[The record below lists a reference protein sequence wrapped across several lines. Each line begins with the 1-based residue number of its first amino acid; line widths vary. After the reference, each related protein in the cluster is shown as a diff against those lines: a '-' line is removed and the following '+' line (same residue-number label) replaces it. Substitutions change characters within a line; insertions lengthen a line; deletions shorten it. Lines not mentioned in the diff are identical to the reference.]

1 MKDTK
6 TTQEPA
12 EKEATKTVQVKT
24 AQEAVEKE
32 VTKTPEIIAAEE
44 AKELVQLVVFELDQ
58 EEYAVEIGEA
68 REILR
73 KTEVTPIPNS
83 PEFIEGIINVRGK
96 IVVVLDLEKRFN
108 LVREHPEKGLNI
120 IISEIGEN
128 TYGAIVDEVTEVL
141 RVPKDAIEPA
151 PAIISEKIKAD
162 YVKGVGILENRL
174 LLILDF
180 KKVFEEKELAQLG
193 ELVRKQA
200 QVARK
205 KMVTEQ
211 PKEEE
216 KEETKE
222 ERKEKVEEMVK
233 EKLMKKGA
241 KPEKKEE
248 KATPKEEK

>member
-1 MKDTK
+1 ML
-6 TTQEPA
+6 
-12 EKEATKTVQVKT
+12 KEEVKT

-32 VTKTPEIIAAEE
+32 VVKTPEVIASEE
-44 AKELVQLVVFELDQ
+44 AKELVQLVVFELDK
-58 EEYAVEIGEA
+58 EEYATEITEA

-73 KTEVTPIPNS
+73 ATEVTPIPNS
-83 PEFIEGIINVRGK
+83 PDFIEGIINVRGK

-108 LVREHPEKGLNI
+108 LVREHPEKRLHI
-120 IISEIGEN
+120 IIYEVGEN

-141 RVPKDAIEPA
+141 RIPKDAIEPA

-162 YVKGVGILENRL
+162 YVKGVGVLENRL
-174 LLILDF
+174 LLLLDF

-200 QVARK
+200 QIARK

-211 PKEEE
+211 PKKEE

-233 EKLMKKGA
+233 EKIIKKDV
-241 KPEKKEE
+241 KPEIKAEKKEE
-248 KATPKEEK
+248 KPKEEK